1 MLKDTRID
9 TKLILAALWTSLV
22 FCYLYGDYF
31 ELYTPDKVTSLMTG
45 NNNLDTPAK
54 LFAASVVLASPSI
67 MVPLSL
73 IMTPRVNR
81 LVNIALGVV
90 FSVMTM
96 VIAASSLTAW
106 YSFYA
111 FLAVDRDPDHP
122 DHCRLPRLEVAAHH
136 RDDAARP
143 STTAQG
149 GTSPPGRQADLPPH
163 GDGTRPVR
171 SFG

>member
-96 VIAASSLTAW
+96 LIAASSLTAW

-111 FLAVDRDPDHP
+111 FLAVIET
-122 DHCRLPRLEVAAHH
+122 LITLTIVVYAWKWPRITATTT
-136 RDDAARP
+136 ARP
-143 STTAQG
+143 STTQG
-149 GTSPPGRQADLPPH
+149 GT
-163 GDGTRPVR
+163 
-171 SFG
+171 